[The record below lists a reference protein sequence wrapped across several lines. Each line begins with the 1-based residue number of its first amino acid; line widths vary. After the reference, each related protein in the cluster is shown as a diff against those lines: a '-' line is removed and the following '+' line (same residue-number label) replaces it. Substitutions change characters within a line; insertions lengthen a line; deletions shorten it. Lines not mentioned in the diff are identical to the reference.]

1 MKRVLLFLLTLIST
15 TLFAQSGSVDLS
27 FSGFNGTIKVTKI
40 QPDGKIL
47 LGGTFTSFNGFQQA
61 CLIRLN
67 ADGTRDTSFTF
78 GTNPTTNAANLFV
91 NAAQGD
97 IDGTTPYVS
106 VITLQ
111 PDGKI
116 LIGGNFTH
124 IGNYEI
130 TRRRILRINANGT
143 YDSTFTG
150 WGFQNY
156 PSVGVQPCKIKSIVL
171 QPDGKILVGG
181 EFTLYFSTS
190 PTSNTSVGRIVRIN
204 TNGSIDTTFNTGNGF
219 NGPVNCIIVQ
229 PDNKIIVAGDFTD
242 YNGSPEVKMARLES
256 DGVRDYT
263 YNTSDNLVNSPLKP
277 KVLTLLPDGVSALIG
292 GDESP
297 YIMHIASDGIS
308 YEQMNPH
315 ANNRV
320 TGIVVKSDGKIL
332 ISGDFTE
339 YGQTSSN
346 VSTQNRFVAL
356 NSDLSIDTKYNTGTG
371 FNGLVE
377 SIQIDSN
384 NKVWTSGEFTQYNGV
399 NTTYAVRLNG
409 NSTLSTVNYSKN
421 KVTLYPNPAKDIL
434 NFTLS
439 ETNTAYEYEIN
450 NLLGEKVSYGN
461 VNSNSIS
468 IINLANGVY
477 IVKIRTNE
485 GVLTEKFIKE

>member
-1 MKRVLLFLLTLIST
+1 M
-15 TLFAQSGSVDLS
+15 
-27 FSGFNGTIKVTKI
+27 
-40 QPDGKIL
+40 
-47 LGGTFTSFNGFQQA
+47 TSAGRI
-61 CLIRLN
+61 IRLN
-67 ADGTRDTSFTF
+67 
-78 GTNPTTNAANLFV
+78 
-91 NAAQGD
+91 
-97 IDGTTPYVS
+97 IDG
-106 VITLQ
+106 
-111 PDGKI
+111 
-116 LIGGNFTH
+116 
-124 IGNYEI
+124 
-130 TRRRILRINANGT
+130 
-143 YDSTFTG
+143 
-150 WGFQNY
+150 
-156 PSVGVQPCKIKSIVL
+156 GV
-171 QPDGKILVGG
+171 
-181 EFTLYFSTS
+181 
-190 PTSNTSVGRIVRIN
+190 
-204 TNGSIDTTFNTGNGF
+204 DTTFNVVGTDINDFVYADGC

-229 PDNKIIVAGDFTD
+229 PDNKIIVAGDFTN
-242 YNGSPEVKMARLES
+242 YNGFPDVKMARLHS

-292 GDESP
+292 GDEFP
-297 YIMHIASDGIS
+297 YIMHIASNGAS

-356 NSDLSIDTKYNTGTG
+356 NSDLSIDTNYNTGTG

-409 NSTLSTVNYSKN
+409 NSTLSTVSYSKN